1 MNTKLAGAMGEAAA
15 AEYLRR
21 KNYKIVAM
29 NYRTRYGEIDIIAAD
44 RKNLLFV
51 EVKLR
56 RSKRFAE
63 AREHVDRRKQI
74 KIINTAGLWL
84 YDNETNL
91 QPRFDVIEVYTDNDG
106 NKIKEIN
113 HIIDAFQ

>member
-1 MNTKLAGAMGEAAA
+1 MNTKLAGAAGEAAA

-21 KNYKIVAM
+21 KNYKILAM

-44 RKNLLFV
+44 GKNLLFV

-63 AREHVDRRKQI
+63 AREQVDRRKQI
-74 KIINTAGLWL
+74 KLINTAQLWL
-84 YDNETNL
+84 CENETDL
-91 QPRFDVIEVYTDNDG
+91 QPRFDVIEVYTDGDD

-113 HIIDAFQ
+113 HIMDAFQ